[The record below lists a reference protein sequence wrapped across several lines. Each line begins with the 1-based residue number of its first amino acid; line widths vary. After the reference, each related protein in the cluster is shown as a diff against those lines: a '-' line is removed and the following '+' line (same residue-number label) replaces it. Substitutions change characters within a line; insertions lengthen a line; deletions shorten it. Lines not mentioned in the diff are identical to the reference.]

1 MNHNTYWETNRD
13 IEKNHLSYLAVQQ
26 RLRDAF
32 EDGFYNELGKLADK
46 YGHRLPKERIEIKP
60 IGSISKDCID
70 FYVAL
75 KSLDGITIGCY
86 STRIDKEDS
95 KTGIRLSG
103 ALLAKS
109 IYICYAMGENK
120 IPAQQN
126 FVDGSIEVTMEFYH
140 IRDVVKKLRLVIDSI
155 KHKKMVDKFDTHF
168 SILFKDIDQC
178 IRCVFEEILPV
189 CYMLSEN
196 T

>member
-1 MNHNTYWETNRD
+1 MNYNAYWEPNQD
-13 IEKNHLSYLAVQQ
+13 IEKNHLSCLVVQQ
-26 RLRDAF
+26 RLRDTF

-60 IGSISKDCID
+60 IGNIFKDYID

-75 KSLDGITIGCY
+75 KPSDGLTIGCY
-86 STRIDKEDS
+86 SAKIHKEDS
-95 KTGIRLSG
+95 KTTIRLCG
-103 ALLAKS
+103 ALFAKS
-109 IYICYAMGENK
+109 IYICYTMGENK
-120 IPAQQN
+120 IPAQPK

-140 IRDVVKKLRLVIDSI
+140 IGDVVKKLRLIIDSI

-178 IRCVFEEILPV
+178 MRCVLEEILPA
-189 CYMLSEN
+189 CYMLNEN
-196 T
+196 A

>member
-1 MNHNTYWETNRD
+1 MNHNTYWEINQD
-13 IEKNHLSYLAVQQ
+13 IEKTHLSYLAVQQ

-32 EDGFYNELGKLADK
+32 EDGFYNELDKLADK
-46 YGHRLPKERIEIKP
+46 YEYRLPKERIEIKP
-60 IGSISKDCID
+60 IGNISKDYID

-75 KSLDGITIGCY
+75 KSLDGITRNCY
-86 STRIDKEDS
+86 SSKIHKEDS
-95 KTGIRLSG
+95 KTAIRLCG

-109 IYICYAMGENK
+109 IYICYTMGKNK
-120 IPAQQN
+120 IPAQLN

-140 IRDVVKKLRLVIDSI
+140 IGDVVKKLRLIIDSI

-178 IRCVFEEILPV
+178 MRCVLEEILPA
-189 CYMLSEN
+189 CYMLNEN
-196 T
+196 A